1 MIRRIATHLQ
11 RLAHRVWRVSRRAV
25 LALMAPVLALVFSIA
40 MSSVFL
46 LLADASPLE
55 AYSQMWSYGTRS
67 DSLVSMVNRAVPLY
81 MSALAVAVGMK
92 MGLLNIGVEGQY
104 RIAAVAAAAVGSWI
118 VLPAPLHVAVIIITA
133 AVAGMA
139 WITIPTVLK
148 VTRGVHEVISTI
160 MMNFISIG
168 LTAWLLANWLD
179 SRESSSDLLLA
190 TDYIPE
196 SGRFPNLNWLI
207 ELFGVELRAG
217 TNLHG
222 FVVVAALI
230 GVGFYIVI
238 WRTRFGFDLRAAGIN
253 RQAALV
259 SGVDSK
265 AMVAKVLLISG
276 ALAGLVGISQMLG
289 SFYRYTVDFPA
300 QLGFTGI
307 AVALLGRNHPAG
319 IAIGALLF
327 GFMERSAQ
335 ILDLEGIPKEIVTI
349 MQGIIVISVV
359 VAYELVRRWREAQ
372 AQREVSREMPEATQ
386 STTEGLPS

>member
-1 MIRRIATHLQ
+1 MIRRIA
-11 RLAHRVWRVSRRAV
+11 
-25 LALMAPVLALVFSIA
+25 LALVAPVLALLFSLA
-40 MSSVFL
+40 LSAVFL

-81 MSALAVAVGMK
+81 ISGLAVAVGMK

-104 RIAAVAAAAVGSWI
+104 RIATVAAAAVGSWV
-118 VLPAPLHVAVIIITA
+118 VLPAPLHVAVILLTA
-133 AVAGMA
+133 VLAGMA
-139 WITIPTVLK
+139 WIAIPTVLK

-160 MMNFISIG
+160 MLNFISIG
-168 LTAWLLANWLD
+168 LTAWLLANFLD
-179 SRESSSDLLLA
+179 NRTSSSDLLLA
-190 TDYIPE
+190 TDRIPE
-196 SGRFPNLNWLI
+196 SGRFPSLNPIL
-207 ELFGVELRAG
+207 EGLGLDLRAG
-217 TNLHG
+217 TDLHG

-230 GVGFYIVI
+230 GVAFYLVI

-253 RQAALV
+253 SQAALV
-259 SGVDSK
+259 SGVKSK

-276 ALAGLVGISQMLG
+276 GLAGLVGMSQLLG
-289 SFYRYTVDFPA
+289 FFYRYTVDFPV

-335 ILDLEGIPKEIVTI
+335 ILDLEGIPKEIVVI

-359 VAYELVRRWREAQ
+359 VAYELVRRFREAQ
-372 AQREVSREMPEATQ
+372 AQRDVSREMPDSTQ
-386 STTEGLPS
+386 SNTEGVSA